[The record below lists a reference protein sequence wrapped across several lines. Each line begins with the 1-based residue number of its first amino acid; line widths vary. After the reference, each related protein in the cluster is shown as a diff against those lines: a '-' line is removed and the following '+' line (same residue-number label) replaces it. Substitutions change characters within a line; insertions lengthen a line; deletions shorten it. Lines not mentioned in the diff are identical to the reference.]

1 MEVLIPSLVYTIL
14 YYFIAIV
21 VWRDGSWSKKALNHD
36 PIALFMMILS
46 FILGTLSL
54 IGVFVRLCHV
64 INN

>member
-14 YYFIAIV
+14 YYFIAIS
-21 VWRDGSWSKKALNHD
+21 VWRDGSWSKKAFRHD

-54 IGVFVRLCHV
+54 IGVFVGLCHA